1 MAKTLSS
8 SRPSISNNAWMFSVT
23 SESKKDLEK
32 ALTSLKEVHSNR
44 IINSRII
51 EDPDVIGNYT
61 LGGTCT
67 SKEDANLILI
77 FIENCMHQHEIIDDS
92 YDWPQSND

>member
-8 SRPSISNNAWMFSVT
+8 FRPSLSNNAWMFSVT
-23 SESKKDLEK
+23 SERKKDLEK
-32 ALTSLKEVHSNR
+32 ALVELKKVHSNR

-61 LGGTCT
+61 LGGTCH
-67 SKEDANLILI
+67 SRGDADLIVM
-77 FIENCMHQHEIIDDS
+77 FIENTIHNHELVDDN
-92 YDWPQSND
+92 YDWPESND